1 MPDSAGGKVFISYAR
16 IDGAELAQRL
26 QGDLRNKGYDAWL
39 DTHRIRGG
47 STWTTE
53 IETAIDEADYVLA
66 LLTPGSY
73 ASEICRA
80 EQLRSLR
87 KGKCVIPLQA
97 QRGTEIPLHL
107 EQKNYRD
114 FTTDST
120 YTKAFAEL
128 LEDIHARSGIPLKE
142 EFRADLRHRSSPAG
156 ELCRAPGGA
165 YRPA

>member
-1 MPDSAGGKVFISYAR
+1 MPNATGRKVFISYAR

-26 QGDLRNKGYDAWL
+26 QGDLRKKRYDAWV

-80 EQLRSLR
+80 EQLRALR
-87 KGKCVIPLQA
+87 KGKCVVPLKA
-97 QRGTEIPLHL
+97 KRGTDIPLHL

-114 FTTDST
+114 FTT
-120 YTKAFAEL
+120 
-128 LEDIHARSGIPLKE
+128 
-142 EFRADLRHRSSPAG
+142 
-156 ELCRAPGGA
+156 
-165 YRPA
+165 